1 MTRDETV
8 DEVVR
13 RLVAHYQPERIYL
26 FGSSARGDARP
37 ESDLDFL
44 VVLPDETHRERFLDG
59 KIYERLWDIPLAVDI
74 IPFHHRTFQER
85 TNWLMSLPAI
95 VQREGKLEY
104 DAAAV
109 SKAGGNSMACG
120 CGR

>member
-1 MTRDETV
+1 MTRDEIV

-13 RLVAHYQPERIYL
+13 RLVEHYQPERIYL

-44 VVLPDETHRERFLDG
+44 VVLPDETPRERFLDG
-59 KIYERLWDIPLAVDI
+59 KIYSAFGTFHLRWISFISPPGLSRAHELADVVA
-74 IPFHHRTFQER
+74 
-85 TNWLMSLPAI
+85 WI

-109 SKAGGNSMACG
+109 SNSRG
-120 CGR
+120 D

>member
-13 RLVAHYQPERIYL
+13 RLVEHYQPERIYL

-44 VVLPDETHRERFLDG
+44 VVLPDETPREKFLDG
-59 KIYERLWDIPLAVDI
+59 KIYERLWDIPVAVDI
-74 IPFHHRTFQER
+74 VPFHRRTFQER

-104 DAAAV
+104 AAGVV
-109 SKAGGNSMACG
+109 SNSRG
-120 CGR
+120 D